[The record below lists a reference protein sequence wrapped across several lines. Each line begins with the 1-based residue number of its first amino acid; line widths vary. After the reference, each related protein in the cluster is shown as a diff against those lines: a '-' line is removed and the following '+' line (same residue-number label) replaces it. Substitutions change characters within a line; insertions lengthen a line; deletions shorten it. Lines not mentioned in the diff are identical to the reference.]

1 MPRKKQE
8 KNMASGPDWVAIK
21 TEYLTTSTSYRKL
34 AAKYEVPFSTL
45 QSRAK
50 KENWTAARKKA
61 QKKIMTK
68 TVEKVTRKRAYK
80 MDKLMQAADNMS
92 EVIEKYSADYD
103 NFVKDE
109 GFKNA
114 TSIKSIA
121 IAIKELTLVVRDLYD
136 MPNMLDRER
145 LELEKRKVD
154 ADTATD
160 NQITVAMKEMEKYSD

>member
-8 KNMASGPDWVAIK
+8 KNTVSGPDWVAIK

-34 AAKYEVPFSTL
+34 AAKYEVSFSTL

-50 KENWTAARKKA
+50 KEGWTVARKKT

-103 NFVKDE
+103 NFVRDE

-114 TSIKSIA
+114 SSIKSMASA
-121 IAIKELTLVVRDLYD
+121 IRELTLAVRDLYD
-136 MPNMLDRER
+136 MPNMLDKEK
-145 LELEKRKVD
+145 LELERRKVD
-154 ADTATD
+154 ADTSTD
-160 NQITVAMKEMEKYSD
+160 NKITVVMQEMNKYAE

>member
-8 KNMASGPDWVAIK
+8 KNKASGPDWVAIK

-34 AAKYEVPFSTL
+34 AAKYEVSFSTL

-50 KENWTAARKKA
+50 KEGWTAARKKA

-92 EVIEKYSADYD
+92 EVIERYSSEYD
-103 NFVKDE
+103 NFVNDE

-121 IAIKELTLVVRDLYD
+121 TAIKELTLAVRDLYD
-136 MPNMLDRER
+136 MPNMLDREK
-145 LELEKRKVD
+145 LKLEKRKVD

-160 NQITVAMKEMEKYSD
+160 TKITVVMEEMDKYAD